1 MKQDPK
7 FTEQLQAW
15 INTPDAQKNWDEGA
29 ILLLQLS
36 GNKIMYRNIS
46 VNPKGKAEFIKG
58 QLQKY
63 LNFRLQQLT
72 KKQVQEMQDK
82 VEDIVAKVIKPF
94 AISESLNSGS
104 GKSEEFAEFKAGKRA
119 DHDALPAE
127 IQALYVENL
136 DLIHRMRELH
146 LRLRT
151 LSLDNATC
159 PDSERYPFLKEIIAL
174 DKRLHA
180 NWDAYDHFI
189 PGTTAGQG
197 AEAPEPDDEEKSD
210 KTEDSSIN
218 SKGLNETSPSEA
230 PKEDA
235 EPTSQDNPEVPESP
249 VVENAVEATE
259 TAAPAEEKPKKTA
272 GRKPKANS
280 KKPKAK

>member
-15 INTPDAQKNWDEGA
+15 LNTPDSQKDWSEGA
-29 ILLLQLS
+29 TLLLQLS
-36 GNKIMYRNIS
+36 GNQIMYRNIS
-46 VNPKGKAEFIKG
+46 FNPKGKAEFIKG

-72 KKQVQEMQDK
+72 KDQVQEMQDQVDVI
-82 VEDIVAKVIKPF
+82 VEKVIKPF
-94 AISESLNSGS
+94 AVVESLSSDSDNT
-104 GKSEEFAEFKAGKRA
+104 GKSQEFAEFKAGKRS

-180 NWDAYDHFI
+180 NWDAYDHFVI
-189 PGTTAGQG
+189 GVTPVT
-197 AEAPEPDDEEKSD
+197 EAPADDTTEISDDSEGEGKVSDVPTTEEA
-210 KTEDSSIN
+210 TVP
-218 SKGLNETSPSEA
+218 KGS
-230 PKEDA
+230 
-235 EPTSQDNPEVPESP
+235 PEVTESP
-249 VVENAVEATE
+249 VVDNAAEATE

-272 GRKPKANS
+272 GRKPKANT
-280 KKPKAK
+280 KKAAKK